1 MSRRSEVIFEAV
13 TELKDDLI
21 EAAQTYRFVRR
32 RVGLRRWAALA
43 ACLAVVIGLGALF
56 ASGGLGGMSAD
67 MAANGGDAGG
77 SDGSSW
83 GDTQENGT
91 AADEETIASEPS
103 FTDPAGPILS
113 LTLREQNDAVT
124 AERTVALDF
133 TGYGEDTDTWEDR
146 WRIGVT
152 DRYTL
157 TNSADTD
164 QTVTL
169 LYPVAGNLRDLDAPA
184 ITVDGR
190 TTAADMAVGAAMSRE
205 ESAMWEN
212 WAELLADE
220 GYLSAALDG
229 PEELSGMEA
238 IVYTVSGQRGPAG
251 EDAATLALEFTY
263 DPAETTVLQYGFQG
277 MSRET
282 GDVTHYTASGSVSD
296 GGDWLLIVLGEDIEN
311 PRLQGYEDGGCDP
324 GEELSNVTGTLS
336 RRETTLEEVLRIVA
350 EDYWDRQT
358 DRAAQGGY
366 EGSWELLYAAAAD
379 SVLEDGEELPLLQ
392 EGLLARKT
400 RADRVVWFTTQVTI
414 PAGESVQVEA
424 AYTKAA
430 SLNSGP
436 PDMADKELCGY
447 ELLPFVG
454 SNLSFTGQTAR
465 VVNEEAVPG
474 WYGSLAFG
482 ETALTG
488 ERYALYT
495 YQ

>member
-1 MSRRSEVIFEAV
+1 MSRRSEVIFEAI

-21 EAAQTYRFVRR
+21 EAAQTYRFPRK
-32 RVGLRRWAALA
+32 RVDLRRWAALA
-43 ACLAVVIGLGALF
+43 ACLAVVIGLGALI
-56 ASGGLGGMSAD
+56 ASGGMGGTANNGAAAD
-67 MAANGGDAGG
+67 GGDAGG
-77 SDGSSW
+77 GDTGSW
-83 GDTQENGT
+83 GATQENGV
-91 AADEETIASEPS
+91 AADEEFPASEPS
-103 FTDPAGPILS
+103 FTDPAGPILP
-113 LTLREQNDAVT
+113 LTLGERNDAIT
-124 AERTVALDF
+124 AERAVELDF
-133 TGYGEDTDTWEDR
+133 DGYGEDTAFWGDGY
-146 WRIGVT
+146 RIAVT

-157 TNSADTD
+157 TNTADTA
-164 QTVTL
+164 QTITL
-169 LYPVAGNLRDLDAPA
+169 LYPVAGSLDELDTPA

-190 TTAADMAVGAAMSRE
+190 TAAATPLVGGDAEFDGDGDYLDWTA
-205 ESAMWEN
+205 
-212 WAELLADE
+212 LLADE
-220 GYLSAALDG
+220 SYLADALDG
-229 PEELSGMEA
+229 PEDLGGVKV
-238 IVYTVSGQRGPAG
+238 IVYTVSNQQRPEEA
-251 EDAATLALEFTY
+251 DAATLALEFSY
-263 DPAETTVLQYGFQG
+263 DPAETRVLGYGFDG
-277 MSRET
+277 MDL
-282 GDVTHYTASGSVSD
+282 GDGAAAQYSGFVRSSK
-296 GGDWLLIVLGEDIEN
+296 GDWTLIVIGEDIGN
-311 PRLQGYEDGGCDP
+311 PRLQGYEDGGCTP
-324 GEELSNVTGTLS
+324 GEELSTVTGTLT
-336 RRETTLEEVLRIVA
+336 RRETTLEEVLRMVA
-350 EDYWDRQT
+350 EDYWGRQT

>member
-430 SLNSGP
+430 SINSGP